1 MSVMVKFS
9 WEHKQE
15 RLLSKLPRKTHA
27 YILIQKKFFQFHFS
41 HILKSFSSS
50 QKKKKVSFEA
60 ELAHILLSYNSSEL
74 FLPVGSVP
82 ILSH

>member
-27 YILIQKKFFQFHFS
+27 YILIQKKFFSISFFS
-41 HILKSFSSS
+41 YFKIFLLIK
-50 QKKKKVSFEA
+50 KKKKVSFEA
-60 ELAHILLSYNSSEL
+60 ELAHILLSYSSSEL

>member
-27 YILIQKKFFQFHFS
+27 YILIQKKDFSISFFSYFKIFLL
-41 HILKSFSSS
+41 IT
-50 QKKKKVSFEA
+50 KKKKVSFEA